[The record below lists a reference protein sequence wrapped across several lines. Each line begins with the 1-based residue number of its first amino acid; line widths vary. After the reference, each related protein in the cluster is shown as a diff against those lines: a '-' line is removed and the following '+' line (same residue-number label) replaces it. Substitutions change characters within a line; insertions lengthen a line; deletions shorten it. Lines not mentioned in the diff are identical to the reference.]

1 MLTHPNVN
9 LAANLLA
16 ECTVV
21 ADNIRRV
28 VIIPQGFTGVVEDN
42 ALAKMFGNSETPI
55 VASNGVCQAFLD
67 SVDWVR
73 KQSDTNHCAILVL
86 RRRFKVI
93 ALLLGYS
100 APLVVLPHLGTAAS
114 IGPGD
119 TYQLLSETYLS
130 YNEQATPPYP
140 PGISPLEFDYLA
152 FDHRGEVVDLEA
164 SLSAMGPIPA
174 TTGMLEAA
182 YCHAVADNAGSGSA
196 TSHDDSVFDA
206 FVSLVLT
213 IPPHDLFDKHIA
225 VYSHDSQSFGAVF
238 FALRA
243 LGDISRMHNHLHSI
257 YADATPRT
265 I

>member
-1 MLTHPNVN
+1 MIIAYLTMLTHPNVN

-100 APLVVLPHLGTAAS
+100 APLVVLRENTLYDRDAA
-114 IGPGD
+114 
-119 TYQLLSETYLS
+119 
-130 YNEQATPPYP
+130 
-140 PGISPLEFDYLA
+140 
-152 FDHRGEVVDLEA
+152 
-164 SLSAMGPIPA
+164 
-174 TTGMLEAA
+174 
-182 YCHAVADNAGSGSA
+182 
-196 TSHDDSVFDA
+196 
-206 FVSLVLT
+206 LVLIIHCT
-213 IPPHDLFDKHIA
+213 PSSPWD
-225 VYSHDSQSFGAVF
+225 GC
-238 FALRA
+238 
-243 LGDISRMHNHLHSI
+243 I
-257 YADATPRT
+257 YRS
-265 I
+265 